1 LGIRGEKTTEGVL
14 PVGDL
19 VRMVAQGAGVKVRE
33 NVPLRY
39 YTSWRIGGPAR
50 LMVEPASVEGLVAL
64 LTRAR
69 EASLPVTVMGRGTN
83 LLVADRGVSGLLI
96 RLENSLG
103 RIEVQGTSI
112 LAGAGAPLALLART
126 AADRALVGLAFC
138 AGIPGSV
145 GGALVTNAGA
155 HDHSLA
161 EVVREVTV
169 VDRAG
174 RLRVLRGR
182 ELKFGYR
189 TSVFKEEPL
198 IAVMVRLELEQGD
211 AGRIH
216 REMAEY
222 LARRRQTQ
230 PLDYPSAGSVFKN
243 PPGHYAGRLIEEAG
257 AKGLSRGGAQ
267 VSPRH
272 ANFII
277 NTGGAT
283 AADVWGLIETVREM
297 VWRRTGLELSLEVQL
312 AGDWGE

>member
-1 LGIRGEKTTEGVL
+1 M
-14 PVGDL
+14 GDL
-19 VRMVAQGAGVKVRE
+19 ARAVAACAGGRVRE
-33 NVPLRY
+33 NVPLRE
-39 YTSWRIGGPAR
+39 YTSWRIGGPAH
-50 LMVEPASVEGLVAL
+50 LMVEPASVDDLVTL
-64 LTRAR
+64 LTRAG
-69 EASLPVTVMGRGTN
+69 ESAVPVTVMGRGTN
-83 LLVADRGVSGLLI
+83 LLVADRGVSGLLVH
-96 RLENSLG
+96 LEKSLG
-103 RIEVQGTSI
+103 CIDVQGRSI
-112 LAGAGAPLALLART
+112 LAGAGAPLAVLART
-126 AADRALVGLAFC
+126 AAGRGLAGLAFC

-155 HDHSLA
+155 HNHNLA

-174 RLRVLRGR
+174 RLKVLRGP

-198 IAVMVRLELEQGD
+198 VAAQVRLELEEGD
-211 AGRIH
+211 SGRIR

-222 LARRRQTQ
+222 LALRRKTQ

-243 PPGHYAGRLIEEAG
+243 PPGYYAGRLIEEAG
-257 AKGLSRGGAQ
+257 AKGLSRGGAL

-272 ANFII
+272 ANFIV

-283 AADVWGLIETVREM
+283 AADVWGLIQTVREM
-297 VWRRTGLELSLEVQL
+297 VWRRTGVELALEVQL